1 ALNGPV
7 IDANLKLTGSYVNLP
22 AVLIVAVITAVLVKG
37 IKESAGFNALMVFIK
52 VAAVLFVIFVGA
64 FYINPENWHPFAPY
78 GWTGLSFFGYQ
89 LAGETG
95 PAGEPVGMLAGA
107 AII

>member
-22 AVLIVAVITAVLVKG
+22 AVLIVAVVTAVLVKG

-64 FYINPENWHPFAPY
+64 FYINPENWHPFAPF
-78 GWTGLSFFGYQ
+78 GWTGLNLLGFHV
-89 LAGETG
+89 AGQTSPETG
-95 PAGEPVGMLAGA
+95 
-107 AII
+107 